1 MADLKDK
8 TILIVDDDPDVVT
21 AITMALSDQ
30 GAKVFQAVDGA
41 QAVEICEQEQP
52 DLVVLDMMLPK
63 RSGFL
68 VLERIKAR
76 RPKGCKPRV
85 IMITGNLGTRHKTYA
100 ETLGVDDYINKPFRM
115 DRLLASIEKALSTP
129 CAPSPASSPAS
140 PPAAPDAAPPPA
152 PPGNA

>member
-21 AITMALSDQ
+21 AITMSLTDQ
-30 GAKVFQAVDGA
+30 GARVFAAVDGG
-41 QAVEICEQEQP
+41 QAVEICEKEQP

-68 VLERIKAR
+68 VLERIKKGK
-76 RPKGCKPRV
+76 PKGAKPRV

-115 DRLLASIEKALSTP
+115 DRLLGSIEKSLGLGA
-129 CAPSPASSPAS
+129 
-140 PPAAPDAAPPPA
+140 PPATGMPPA
-152 PPGNA
+152 GK

>member
-8 TILIVDDDPDVVT
+8 SILIVDDDADVLT
-21 AITMALSDQ
+21 AISMALTDQ

-41 QAVEICEQEQP
+41 QAVEINDKEQP

-68 VLERIKAR
+68 VLDRIKGKK
-76 RPKGCKPRV
+76 PKGSKPRV

-115 DRLLASIEKALSTP
+115 DRLLASIDKVFGGGAAGAATP
-129 CAPSPASSPAS
+129 APAT
-140 PPAAPDAAPPPA
+140 PPAK
-152 PPGNA
+152 